1 MNNDRAESPMEKP
14 GALAADEI
22 TFDELEIVSGG
33 RIKWSDIH
41 MDYHNFNPNAP
52 APTRYA

>member
-1 MNNDRAESPMEKP
+1 MENFDE
-14 GALAADEI
+14 LAIDEI
-22 TFDELEIVSGG
+22 TVDELEIVSGG

-41 MDYHNFNPNAP
+41 MDYKNLNINEP

>member
-1 MNNDRAESPMEKP
+1 MEKFEEP
-14 GALAADEI
+14 AVDEM
-22 TFDELEIVSGG
+22 TVGELDAVSGG

-41 MDYHNFNPNAP
+41 MDYKNFNPNEP

>member
-1 MNNDRAESPMEKP
+1 MEQ
-14 GALAADEI
+14 
-22 TFDELEIVSGG
+22 FDELAIDEMTVDELGTVSGG

-41 MDYHNFNPNAP
+41 MDYKNFNPNEP

>member
-1 MNNDRAESPMEKP
+1 MKNGRAENPMEKA
-14 GALAADEI
+14 GEAAIDEI
-22 TFDELEIVSGG
+22 TIKELEIVSGG

-41 MDYHNFNPNAP
+41 MDYHNFNPNEP